1 MPDAIKVTGTF
12 FTRQDKSYTT
22 AHKDTYKIL
31 KCIHFVSPR
40 VYIGLIKLNNTSETE
55 ANKKGEI
62 IGGNK
67 MKKFGTIAAKFFAA
81 AIAAALVFSNSGIKA
96 FAGTVGVGYYV
107 VKDGVT
113 VTDKTEGGKTVGVS
127 TDNFE
132 TVISA
137 PAKTYTV
144 DEDELKKLI
153 KATNLNE
160 RTNEATTAY
169 TIEVNDG
176 QPTLHY
182 TYSVEAVLKELGLP
196 TEFNGK
202 TIDWY
207 VLKKENDGYHV
218 DGVNLNIIAPEV
230 TYIPDTPATEEPE
243 DPNPNG
249 NTEDE
254 EKDDDPV
261 ISNSPVQ
268 PQTPGQTP
276 ASGDLPGNGTPSEE
290 PAAPAEPET
299 PVVPTTPAN
308 PETPL
313 QPDAPAADTPAT
325 DAPAEDTPATEAPV
339 TESDDKTP
347 AVEAP
352 VTTIVPVIPF
362 IIVNNFDN
370 TDDVDTEDVTAP
382 EEPAAEEETSEE
394 IIDDI
399 VTTDT
404 PEGAP
409 ADEEPEAEVEEEEI
423 VDVDLVT
430 TPESAVE
437 EDVEEE
443 DDVELDVIETPQGD
457 VLPQTGVLSAAVFY
471 GIGSLCVALGG
482 TVVAKIRRKDEE

>member
-1 MPDAIKVTGTF
+1 
-12 FTRQDKSYTT
+12 
-22 AHKDTYKIL
+22 
-31 KCIHFVSPR
+31 
-40 VYIGLIKLNNTSETE
+40 
-55 ANKKGEI
+55 
-62 IGGNK
+62 

-144 DEDELKKLI
+144 DEDALKKLI
-153 KATNLNE
+153 NATNLNE
-160 RTNEATTAY
+160 RTNEATKAY

-218 DGVNLNIIAPEV
+218 DGVNLTIIAPEA

-268 PQTPGQTP
+268 LETPGQTP

-299 PVVPTTPAN
+299 PVVPTTPAQ
-308 PETPL
+308 PETPVQPTTPSQPETPV

-325 DAPAEDTPATEAPV
+325 EAPATDTPATEAPAVDTPATEAPAEEKTEPEAPVQQPETEAPVTEAPV

-382 EEPAAEEETSEE
+382 EEPATEEETSEE

-471 GIGSLCVALGG
+471 GLGSLCVAIGG
-482 TVVAKIRRKDEE
+482 TVVAKIRRKEEE

>member
-1 MPDAIKVTGTF
+1 
-12 FTRQDKSYTT
+12 
-22 AHKDTYKIL
+22 
-31 KCIHFVSPR
+31 
-40 VYIGLIKLNNTSETE
+40 
-55 ANKKGEI
+55 
-62 IGGNK
+62 

-144 DEDELKKLI
+144 DEDALKKLI

-169 TIEVNDG
+169 SIEVNDG

-196 TEFNGK
+196 TEFNGN

-207 VLKKENDGYHV
+207 VLKKENDGYHE
-218 DGVNLNIIAPEV
+218 DGVNLTIIAPEA
-230 TYIPDTPATEEPE
+230 TYVPE
-243 DPNPNG
+243 DPNPIG
-249 NTEDE
+249 NSDINDEEEGEDE
-254 EKDDDPV
+254 EPV
-261 ISNSPVQ
+261 VSTTPAQPENPSPS
-268 PQTPGQTP
+268 P
-276 ASGDLPGNGTPSEE
+276 ASGDLPGNNTPSEE
-290 PAAPAEPET
+290 PAAPTEPTTPAEPET
-299 PVVPTTPAN
+299 PV
-308 PETPL
+308 

-325 DAPAEDTPATEAPV
+325 DAPAADTPATEAPAEEK
-339 TESDDKTP
+339 TEPEVPVQQPET
-347 AVEAP
+347 ETP

-362 IIVNNFDN
+362 IIVNNFDDN
-370 TDDVDTEDVTAP
+370 DDVDTEDVTAP

-471 GIGSLCVALGG
+471 GLGSLCVALGG
-482 TVVAKIRRKDEE
+482 TVVAKIRRKEEE